1 MMSVDNENL
10 ENGRVEISDDIV
22 TSMAAIAASSIKG
35 VYIAKSRVM
44 VGITSIFSRNDYSSG
59 IKVDIN
65 ENTVVLDI
73 NINVEYGSNLNEIA
87 RQVQTAVKN
96 EIETMTELSVSA
108 VNVRVV
114 NFTENK
120 QRDKE
125 NTDEN
130 SDADNTNTVAD

>member
-35 VYIAKSRVM
+35 VYIAKSGVM
-44 VGITSIFSRNDYSSG
+44 VGITSIFSRNDYSRG